1 MLPLKLHLDLQQH
14 HWRQCNGGCSRYHGD
29 SATEDAADITGIVQW
44 RMQWISWRQCN
55 GGCSGYHG
63 DSECNG
69 GCSGYHGDSA
79 MEDVVDIMRW
89 VETTED
95 EDCIWKK
102 CEDRTLPN
110 LGFPLMVS

>member
-1 MLPLKLHLDLQQH
+1 MDIMETV
-14 HWRQCNGGCSRYHGD
+14 QCR
-29 SATEDAADITGIVQW
+29 IQ
-44 RMQWISWRQCN
+44 RMSWRQ
-55 GGCSGYHG
+55 
-63 DSECNG
+63 CNG